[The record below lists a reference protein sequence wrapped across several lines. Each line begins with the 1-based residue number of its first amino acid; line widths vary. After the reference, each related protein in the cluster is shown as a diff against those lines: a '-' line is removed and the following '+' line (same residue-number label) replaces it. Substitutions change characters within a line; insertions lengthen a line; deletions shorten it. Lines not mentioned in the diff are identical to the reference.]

1 MMALPL
7 ETLWWYLGAAAG
19 LYAVGIYA
27 LASNRNM
34 IKTVIAIEILID
46 AAHLN
51 FIAFAATPTGGIDPI
66 AHAIVVTSIVIGG
79 CIAAIA
85 LSLVINAYRHYGTV
99 DIRKLR
105 RLRE

>member
-1 MMALPL
+1 MLPL
-7 ETLWWYLGAAAG
+7 ELLWWYLGAAAG
-19 LYAVGIYA
+19 LYIIGLYA

-51 FIAFAATPTGGIDPI
+51 FIAFSASPTGGVDPV
-66 AHAIVVTSIVIGG
+66 AHVIVITSIVIGG

-85 LSLVINAYRHYGTV
+85 LSLVINAYRHYGTI
-99 DIRKLR
+99 DIKKIRKLR
-105 RLRE
+105 E

>member
-1 MMALPL
+1 MLPL
-7 ETLWWYLGAAAG
+7 ETLWWYLGAAAA
-19 LYAVGIYA
+19 LYVIGIYA

-34 IKTVIAIEILID
+34 VKTVIAIEILID

-51 FIAFAATPTGGIDPI
+51 FIAFAATPTSGIDPI

-99 DIRKLR
+99 DIKKLRKLR
-105 RLRE
+105 E